1 MTRVPLWDNARV
13 AIIALVVIG
22 HAIQRQTYD
31 SNNALGVYLAI
42 YAFHMPAFM
51 LVSGY
56 FSRSTPLDT
65 RRMRG
70 IVADLIV
77 PYLIFQTIWTIVQW
91 LVEGADSFNPTAPK
105 WTLWFLLTLAIFRV
119 ALPYLALVR
128 WPLVWA
134 IAGSVAVGYWGN
146 VDSTFSLS
154 RTMGILPFFLLGWM
168 LAQTDL
174 VERWRTA
181 PRSIVVGVRAASV
194 AVWGAWIAVVALNIQ
209 LFRDMDLR
217 LWFFYD
223 ESYREL
229 DTSGP
234 QAAVLRLA
242 IMALAVVLTAAFL
255 VLVPRRETVVSHLG
269 RATIYVYLLH
279 SFVLYP
285 IRESGILHDEHSSAT
300 WLLAMIAV
308 SLLITLV
315 LSSAWVQRLFRP
327 LVQPRARWL
336 FRDAGPA
343 ASAPGRT

>member
-13 AIIALVVIG
+13 AIIALVVVG

-31 SNNALGVYLAI
+31 SNNALGVYLVI

-91 LVEGADSFNPTAPK
+91 LVEGEDSFNPTAPK
-105 WTLWFLLTLAIFRV
+105 WTLWFLLTLAIFRA

-128 WPLVWA
+128 WPLAWA

-146 VDSTFSLS
+146 VDSTFSLA

-174 VERWRTA
+174 VDRWRNA
-181 PRSIVVGVRAASV
+181 SRPVVIAVRAASL
-194 AVWGAWIAVVALNIQ
+194 AAWGAWISVVALNIQ
-209 LFRDMDLR
+209 LFREMDLR

-234 QAAVLRLA
+234 QAAALRLA
-242 IMALAVVLTAAFL
+242 IMALAILLTGAFL
-255 VLVPRRETVVSHLG
+255 VLVPRRPTVVSHLG
-269 RATIYVYLLH
+269 QATIYVYLLH

-285 IRESGILHDEHSSAT
+285 IRESGILRDEHSSAT

-308 SLLITLV
+308 ALLITLL
-315 LSSAWVQRLFRP
+315 LSSSWVQRVFRP

-336 FRDAGPA
+336 FADPQPVTSPPPRP
-343 ASAPGRT
+343 